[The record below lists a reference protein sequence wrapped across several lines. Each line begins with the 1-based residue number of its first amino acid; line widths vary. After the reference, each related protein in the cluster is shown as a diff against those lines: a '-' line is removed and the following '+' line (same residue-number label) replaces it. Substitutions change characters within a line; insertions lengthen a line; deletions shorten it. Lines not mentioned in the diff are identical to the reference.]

1 MTIAERKKQNNIA
14 EYIIHLYQTEDL
26 IRAFE
31 CDIEKVREYVI
42 KHIPQDNS
50 SKEEISDWYEEILT
64 KMKKQDI
71 LQQGH
76 LNEVNDLV
84 NQLDLLKGQLLEGDE
99 DFKKKYREA
108 KPHIDEMIKLSKGTI
123 ESEVQICLNGIY
135 GLLLAKING
144 REVPEEIQP
153 ALDHFGNVLSYL
165 SYKYNQ
171 EGFLSKN

>member
-1 MTIAERKKQNNIA
+1 MTIAESKKQNNIA

-42 KHIPQDNS
+42 KHIPKDAD
-50 SKEEISDWYEEILT
+50 SKEEISIWYEEVLT
-64 KMKKQDI
+64 KMEEQNI
-71 LQQGH
+71 LKNGH
-76 LNEVNDLV
+76 LNEANILV
-84 NQLDLLKGQLLEGDE
+84 NELNELKNQLLKNDN
-99 DFKKKYREA
+99 DFKKIYKEA
-108 KPHIDEMIKLSKGTI
+108 KPHINEMLALSEGAI
-123 ESEVQICLNGIY
+123 NNEIQICLNGIY

-144 REVPEEIQP
+144 RDVPEEIQP

-171 EGFLSKN
+171 EGYLSKN